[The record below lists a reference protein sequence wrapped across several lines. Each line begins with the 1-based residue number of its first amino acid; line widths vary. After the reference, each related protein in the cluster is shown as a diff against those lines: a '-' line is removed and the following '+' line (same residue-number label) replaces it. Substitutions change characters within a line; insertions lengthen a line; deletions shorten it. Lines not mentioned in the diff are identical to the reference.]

1 MYTHVTSSLPSLLDE
16 YLPPLLKRKDDKAEQ
31 DNPQKNG
38 ERGKHRRA
46 LALDEDEED
55 LNMKAT
61 KKAHQEQRCLEIYK
75 NMHRLYKTLR
85 LRYMDLLSKKVQRQR
100 HEIKERDLR
109 FQQRKE
115 QNSTR
120 PLLGHHS
127 ECSQLH
133 CDSKH
138 LKSIPKSHYYMIVEL
153 QDQLIKS
160 GILKNQEDYEEFWW
174 LLKQNFQCSQ
184 FETKLQDVKLKMNR
198 SLPNLKTR
206 HAHHDKSPHAGRMKN
221 NPLTTSEL
229 PELPS
234 VQIRNHPKSKL
245 KKVHEESE
253 QVFPKMTNLK
263 QMQET
268 PCRKLAQLDKL
279 YQMYNHSIANMTV
292 AQRLLKRNGHLT
304 EFKEPTV
311 QDFYCSDEGRCFTYA
326 YSMAM

>member
-115 QNSTR
+115 Q
-120 PLLGHHS
+120 
-127 ECSQLH
+127 
-133 CDSKH
+133 
-138 LKSIPKSHYYMIVEL
+138 IVEL

-311 QDFYCSDEGRCFTYA
+311 QDFEEVMLSICTDWGLLIWKLRIHLQRTEQSQIPEFDY
-326 YSMAM
+326 